1 MCLSGRAP
9 QVRRHTKP
17 SIPLQAQ
24 NTQIAAPMLVREGSI
39 PGTTPCNSTDSA
51 TALRCV
57 WPRAGDTSSHS
68 FCLGLLP
75 RGGVVKVSL
84 TALTCLWGLPSSQSE
99 KALGAEVAHGAF

>member
-17 SIPLQAQ
+17 SVPLQAQ

-51 TALRCV
+51 TAPTLQQHC
-57 WPRAGDTSSHS
+57 AA
-68 FCLGLLP
+68 CGLEQ
-75 RGGVVKVSL
+75 VTQAA
-84 TALTCLWGLPSSQSE
+84 TASAWGYFLV
-99 KALGAEVAHGAF
+99 EVL